1 MASLGIHY
9 GGGRGG
15 GAGAT
20 CSANRF
26 GTITKIRSP
35 VTSLNVTSA
44 TSGNRKSHMMPIS
57 TSASRA
63 DIDLAAPKRK
73 QEQSVSN
80 ENVIDKWMKDSVVE
94 IVKNL
99 RETPLLVHV
108 YSDKG
113 NGHSTRLKTEKAIP
127 DDWPL
132 VKSKWED
139 GTTPLP
145 EGVIFVEQ
153 LKQEDAEEES
163 DAAVDFGRESEI
175 TRAWGIVVQA
185 KGESCGPACYL
196 LKTSRAGSGSGSGL
210 GLCCTHFCLVKVR
223 SFRETAEAQFKNCWL
238 LNGLR

>member
-9 GGGRGG
+9 CGGGGG

-20 CSANRF
+20 CSSNRR
-26 GTITKIRSP
+26 GTTTKIRS
-35 VTSLNVTSA
+35 TISSLNVTSA
-44 TSGNRKSHMMPIS
+44 MSGNRKGHVTPIS
-57 TSASRA
+57 KSASRA
-63 DIDLAAPKRK
+63 DIDLVQPKRK
-73 QEQSVSN
+73 QERSVSN
-80 ENVIDKWMKDSVVE
+80 ENLIDKWMKDSVVE

-108 YSDKG
+108 YSD
-113 NGHSTRLKTEKAIP
+113 NGDGDSTRLKTEKAVP

-153 LKQEDAEEES
+153 LKEEDAEEES
-163 DAAVDFGRESEI
+163 GAAVDFGRESEI
-175 TRAWGIVVQA
+175 TRAWGVVVQA
-185 KGESCGPACYL
+185 KGENCGPACYL
-196 LKTSRAGSGSGSGL
+196 LKTSRAGPGSGL
-210 GLCCTHFCLVKVR
+210 GLCCTHFCLVKVK